1 MGEALTHPAAPL
13 CPAQEEMLQGTGA
26 SRREHRVPNHL
37 QHLCEVSPSASL
49 CWQPLVQDTHGT
61 GMGHS
66 FGAGGEGEQ
75 PRLWL
80 LAQSSG
86 DSAQQ

>member
-1 MGEALTHPAAPL
+1 MGEALTHPGAQL
-13 CPAQEEMLQGTGA
+13 CPAQEEMLQGTGT
-26 SRREHRVPNHL
+26 SQCVPNSL

-49 CWQPLVQDTHGT
+49 RWQPLVQDTHGT
-61 GMGHS
+61 GMGHC